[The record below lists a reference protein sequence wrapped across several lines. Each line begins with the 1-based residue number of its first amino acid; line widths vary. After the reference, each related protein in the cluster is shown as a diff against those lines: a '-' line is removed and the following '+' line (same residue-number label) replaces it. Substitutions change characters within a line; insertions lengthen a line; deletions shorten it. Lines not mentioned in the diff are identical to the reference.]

1 MSLTAQSPVSTSPCP
16 NSTPSSSSTAQMP
29 YGPEPAHTL
38 KRAEAHEKIF
48 FLKKDKPEKDAI
60 E

>member
-1 MSLTAQSPVSTSPCP
+1 
-16 NSTPSSSSTAQMP
+16 MP

-60 E
+60 EWVDMLNGIGRKLDCPSTELARP